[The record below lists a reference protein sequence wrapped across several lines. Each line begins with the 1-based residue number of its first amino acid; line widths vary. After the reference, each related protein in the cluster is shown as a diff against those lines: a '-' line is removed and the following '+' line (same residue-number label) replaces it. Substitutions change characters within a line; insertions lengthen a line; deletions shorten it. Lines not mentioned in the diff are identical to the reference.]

1 MERNQKLDMRI
12 QATLFLKAATPGVP
26 ISSMGEPR
34 SVYLYSL
41 DISICMV
48 CKYKSGTL
56 YDPLPQQPP
65 RAKIF
70 IPLICLP
77 KALHASSRFILY
89 TNISKKYHQNYYL
102 NKNNGNLLCFPKTWL
117 SEFLVFLVGKFAG
130 FKMHKNLTQIYRVQS
145 CIIWIHL
152 NFSQFVCCTNSNIN
166 TGKEKSWSS
175 WM

>member
-1 MERNQKLDMRI
+1 MSGLHLLSTGSWSDQYFVLYLIYIELEMERNQKLDMRI
-12 QATLFLKAATPGVP
+12 KATLYPKAATPGVP
-26 ISSMGEPR
+26 ISSMGAIGEPR
-34 SVYLYSL
+34 SIYLYSL

-89 TNISKKYHQNYYL
+89 TNISKKL
-102 NKNNGNLLCFPKTWL
+102 SSKLL
-117 SEFLVFLVGKFAG
+117 
-130 FKMHKNLTQIYRVQS
+130 FKLK
-145 CIIWIHL
+145 
-152 NFSQFVCCTNSNIN
+152 
-166 TGKEKSWSS
+166 
-175 WM
+175 